1 MIPERKRAIWLM
13 IATFAI
19 GILIGA
25 LGSGLIRRQMRKAPI
40 AWRQEG
46 KEMFVN
52 RLMRV
57 AGADSTQARQ
67 IKPIMM
73 EAIARIDTL
82 QKHTDK
88 GVRAV
93 IDSLELKLK
102 PILREEQLNQLKEYH
117 RRGREAR
124 EGQPRQKA
132 GSH

>member
-1 MIPERKRAIWLM
+1 MISERKRAIWLM

-102 PILREEQLNQLKEYH
+102 PILREEQLNQLKE
-117 RRGREAR
+117 
-124 EGQPRQKA
+124 
-132 GSH
+132 